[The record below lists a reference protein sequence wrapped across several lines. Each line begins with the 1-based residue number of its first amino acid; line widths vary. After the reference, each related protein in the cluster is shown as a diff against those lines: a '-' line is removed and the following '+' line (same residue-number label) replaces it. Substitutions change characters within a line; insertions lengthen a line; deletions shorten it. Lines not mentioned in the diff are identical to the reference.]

1 MAMTLP
7 PGEPA
12 AGPWREAMVDELVTV
27 VLQAAGSVVGRP
39 HVVAFDGRGAGG
51 KSTLAEQI
59 RAHVPGSCMV
69 RTDDVAWHHS
79 FFDWTDLL
87 VRGVLEPVHRGH
99 PVSYRPP
106 AWEARDRRGAI
117 EVPADTELV
126 LVEGVGAGRRE
137 LRHLLDAVVWVQSDY
152 VEAERRG
159 IARDVAEGTNGDLAR
174 ATAFW
179 HEWMAQELPFL
190 DRQRPW
196 ERACVT
202 AAGTRP
208 HPTPPGVVLIAP
220 APHT

>member
-1 MAMTLP
+1 MAMTLA

-12 AGPWREAMVDELVTV
+12 AGPWRQATVDQLVAV

-39 HVVAFDGRGAGG
+39 HIVSVDGRSAGG

-59 RAHVPGSCMV
+59 RAQVPGSV
-69 RTDDVAWHHS
+69 VVHTDDAAWHHS
-79 FFDWTDLL
+79 FFDWADLL
-87 VRGVLEPVHRGH
+87 VRGVLEPVHQGG
-99 PVSYRPP
+99 PVCYRPP
-106 AWEARDRRGAI
+106 AWEARGRRGAI
-117 EVPADTELV
+117 EVPADAELV

-137 LRHLLDAVVWVQSDY
+137 LTHLLDAVVWVQSDY

-159 IARDVAEGTNGDLAR
+159 IARDVAEGTTGDLAQ

-196 ERACVT
+196 ERACITV
-202 AAGTRP
+202 AGTVAR
-208 HPTPPGVVLIAP
+208 PTPPGVVLIAP
-220 APHT
+220 PPHT